1 MGLLNSNK
9 NVFSRHSVEFRFLW
23 ILTPKFLQLLHF
35 FPQIGKI
42 ACLIFVLLSC
52 NSMLKKMVIQRIIYH
67 RVSMILTMILI
78 IIMIINAEDNLSGS
92 FAVDPTSNKPI
103 CLASDSCLTK
113 PHPSFIFNKTR
124 CIWCKW
130 HLVHLQIIQVQW
142 CTAQCTLQCAWPSG
156 SERRRRINEEL
167 YMYLRII
174 TLSGLVG
181 LRTCTLYLVIPNPW
195 SSILKNIPNF
205 QSSFLNETKKRFYIV
220 SCLYLLLI

>member
-1 MGLLNSNK
+1 
-9 NVFSRHSVEFRFLW
+9 
-23 ILTPKFLQLLHF
+23 
-35 FPQIGKI
+35 
-42 ACLIFVLLSC
+42 
-52 NSMLKKMVIQRIIYH
+52 
-67 RVSMILTMILI
+67 MILTMILI
-78 IIMIINAEDNLSGS
+78 MIMIINAEDNLSGS

-142 CTAQCTLQCAWPSG
+142 CTAQCTLQCAWSSG

-220 SCLYLLLI
+220 SCLYLLLLKITRFVVHF

>member
-9 NVFSRHSVEFRFLW
+9 NVFRWHLVESRFLK
-23 ILTPKFLQLLHF
+23 ISTPKFLRLLHGL
-35 FPQIGKI
+35 QKSH
-42 ACLIFVLLSC
+42 VSYLLSC
-52 NSMLKKMVIQRIIYH
+52 NSMLKKMVMQRMISH

-78 IIMIINAEDNLSGS
+78 MIMIINAEDNLSGS

-130 HLVHLQIIQVQW
+130 HHVHLHIIQVQW
-142 CTAQCTLQCAWPSG
+142 CTASG
-156 SERRRRINEEL
+156 SERRCQINEEL

-181 LRTCTLYLVIPNPW
+181 LKTYTFYLVIPNPW
-195 SSILKNIPNF
+195 SSLKNIPIF
-205 QSSFLNETKKRFYIV
+205 QSSFLNETKNDSTLFCVYI
-220 SCLYLLLI
+220 CYY

>member
-1 MGLLNSNK
+1 
-9 NVFSRHSVEFRFLW
+9 
-23 ILTPKFLQLLHF
+23 
-35 FPQIGKI
+35 
-42 ACLIFVLLSC
+42 
-52 NSMLKKMVIQRIIYH
+52 
-67 RVSMILTMILI
+67 MILTMILI

-181 LRTCTLYLVIPNPW
+181 LRTCTLYMVIPNPW
-195 SSILKNIPNF
+195 ISILKNIPNF
-205 QSSFLNETKKRFYIV
+205 QSSFLNETKKTILHCFVFIFVPIKDYTVCCTFLNCRVLGLPVTNKSFTSTAVFPIYVCTHIV
-220 SCLYLLLI
+220 IDCRYPLATTLSFLLLFVQRRKK